1 MEQHKSN
8 IQELLECLSLI
19 SEDDFRDM
27 SQAFKSESL
36 MLSGSAMAFGNVF
49 LLMELIKEIKELKS
63 IMKEYTK
70 PREEVSTNEELKY
83 ETGDFQDSQVE
94 TMLINKMTSS
104 LDNTAKDIEN
114 FDKAIKKSGE
124 IFLEKEKEIE
134 KKQEETKKEPITP
147 TTPKKK
153 KAGRPKKEKETTE
166 G

>member
-49 LLMELIKEIKELKS
+49 LLMELVKEIKELKS
-63 IMKEYTK
+63 IMKEYIK
-70 PREEVSTNEELKY
+70 PKEEFSTNEEIKY
-83 ETGDFQDSQVE
+83 ETGDFQDVTTLVS
-94 TMLINKMTSS
+94 NMTSS
-104 LDNTAKDIEN
+104 LENTSKDIEKL
-114 FDKAIKKSGE
+114 DEAIIKSGE
-124 IFLEKEKEIE
+124 VFLEKEKEIE
-134 KKQEETKKEPITP
+134 KKQEETKKESIAP

-166 G
+166 E

>member
-49 LLMELIKEIKELKS
+49 LLMEIIKELKELKN
-63 IMKEYTK
+63 ILKESDK
-70 PREEVSTNEELKY
+70 PREQVTIDTSI
-83 ETGDFQDSQVE
+83 SPMSVVE
-94 TMLINKMTSS
+94 TMKIS
-104 LDNTAKDIEN
+104 LDKTSEDISKFEEAVVKSSEV
-114 FDKAIKKSGE
+114 FKELKKE
-124 IFLEKEKEIE
+124 EVKEK
-134 KKQEETKKEPITP
+134 ITP
-147 TTPKKK
+147 PKKK
-153 KAGRPKKEKETTE
+153 SAGRPPTKKTTK

>member
-36 MLSGSAMAFGNVF
+36 MLSGSAMAFGNIF

-63 IMKEYTK
+63 IMKDYIK
-70 PREEVSTNEELKY
+70 PKEEVSTNEEIKY
-83 ETGDFQDSQVE
+83 ETGDFHDVA
-94 TMLINKMTSS
+94 MLVNNMTSS

-134 KKQEETKKEPITP
+134 KKQEETKKEPIAP

-153 KAGRPKKEKETTE
+153 KAGRPKKEKETTKE
-166 G
+166 

>member
-36 MLSGSAMAFGNVF
+36 MLSGSAMAFGNIF

-63 IMKEYTK
+63 IMKEYIK
-70 PREEVSTNEELKY
+70 PKEEIFTNEEIKY
-83 ETGDFQDSQVE
+83 ETGDS
-94 TMLINKMTSS
+94 LINKITSS
-104 LDNTAKDIEN
+104 LDNTSKDIEN

-124 IFLEKEKEIE
+124 VFLELE
-134 KKQEETKKEPITP
+134 KKQEETKKESIAP

-153 KAGRPKKEKETTE
+153 KAGRPKKEKETVE
-166 G
+166 E